1 MGRADFEYRNGEFK
15 LVKYALIPINLKK
28 SVKAADGKT
37 SKVPYT
43 AAIAENAEM
52 LALLT
57 PYQKF
62 GQDKLGVQIGS
73 VDAALDG
80 DRDRVRKQPTN
91 LGVMIGQ
98 AMVERARADFA
109 VVNAGGVRDSIKA
122 GAITYK
128 DVLKVQPFANTVCT
142 VDLNGQEVIDYL
154 TAAAKMSP
162 GSGAFPQFAGV
173 ELEIAGGAVSNVR
186 IKGQALDKAKT
197 YRLAL
202 NNFQAAGG
210 DGYPKLT
217 AHPSF
222 VNTGFVDA
230 DVLRAFITANSPL
243 VAARYEPGTAVLRR

>member
-1 MGRADFEYRNGEFK
+1 
-15 LVKYALIPINLKK
+15 
-28 SVKAADGKT
+28 
-37 SKVPYT
+37 
-43 AAIAENAEM
+43 M
-52 LALLT
+52 LTLLT

-62 GQDKLGVQIGS
+62 GQDKLGVQIGT
-73 VDAALDG
+73 VDAPLDG

-98 AMVERARADFA
+98 AMIERTRADFA

-142 VDLNGQEVIDYL
+142 VDLSGQEVMEYL
-154 TAAAKMSP
+154 SAAAKMSP

-173 ELEIAGGAVSNVR
+173 ELEIAAGSVSQVR
-186 IKGQALDKAKT
+186 ISGKALERART

-217 AHPSF
+217 EHPSF

-230 DVLRAFITANSPL
+230 EVLRAFITANSPL
-243 VAARYEPGTAVLRR
+243 TAARYEPGSTLLRR